1 MSAKSWQTMDLIM
14 SDKKEVTSSCNSKLL
29 IRAIRNLKRLFQQKI
44 HLLQKNKMSAAE
56 SDQLVDK
63 ITAGVKLSIQRLIER
78 TKKEDGELV
87 ISRHG
92 KVLKIKARELKPQS

>member
-1 MSAKSWQTMDLIM
+1 MST
-14 SDKKEVTSSCNSKLL
+14 T
-29 IRAIRNLKRLFQQKI
+29 
-44 HLLQKNKMSAAE
+44 E

-87 ISRHG
+87 VSRGG
-92 KVLKIKARELKPQS
+92 KIVRIKARELKGNQ